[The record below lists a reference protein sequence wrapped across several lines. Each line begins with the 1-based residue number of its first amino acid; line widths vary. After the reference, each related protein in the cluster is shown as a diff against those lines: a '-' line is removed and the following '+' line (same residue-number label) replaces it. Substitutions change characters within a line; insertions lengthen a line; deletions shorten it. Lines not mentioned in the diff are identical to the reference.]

1 VGAVAGAE
9 WARWVFAGMFA
20 ALTVF
25 SVIRLCAAR
34 HDTVAYR
41 SGDRTVDLS
50 RGVMSLGMAAMLV
63 PWLDP
68 LPRLCWQV
76 LFGLVAGHIAVR
88 LIRRGARAAPISG
101 REQGIRHELHLVVGA
116 AAMVYMFAVMPAGP
130 HRAQGMNV
138 VGMSST
144 SSAIPALNWVL
155 VVYFLVFVVR
165 LSARLTLRV
174 NTLVPAD
181 GVVVS
186 PHLLGSSEVVMG
198 IGMSY
203 MLMTML

>member
-1 VGAVAGAE
+1 VVAGAE

-20 ALTVF
+20 ALAVF
-25 SVIRLCAAR
+25 YMIRLFAPRRDASA
-34 HDTVAYR
+34 H
-41 SGDRTVDLS
+41 SHGDRTVDLS
-50 RGVMSLGMAAMLV
+50 RGVMCLGMVAMLV
-63 PWLDP
+63 PWLNP

-76 LFGLVAGHIAVR
+76 LFGLVAGQIGVR
-88 LIRRGARAAPISG
+88 LIRRGARAA
-101 REQGIRHELHLVVGA
+101 RESRRELGTHHELHLVVGA
-116 AAMVYMFAVMPAGP
+116 LAMVYMFAVIPVEQHMTHSMDMAGI
-130 HRAQGMNV
+130 G
-138 VGMSST
+138 ST
-144 SSAIPALNWVL
+144 GLAVPALTWVL
-155 VVYFLVFVVR
+155 VAYFLVFVVR
-165 LSARLTLRV
+165 LSARLALPV

>member
-1 VGAVAGAE
+1 MVAGAE
-9 WARWVFAGMFA
+9 WARWVFAGLFA

-25 SVIRLCAAR
+25 YVIRLFAAR
-34 HDTVAYR
+34 RDASAYG

-88 LIRRGARAAPISG
+88 LIRRGARAVAASR
-101 REQGIRHELHLVVGA
+101 RELGTHHELHLVVGA
-116 AAMVYMFAVMPAGP
+116 VAMVYMFALMPAGQ
-130 HRAQGMNV
+130 HVAHGMNMAE
-138 VGMSST
+138 VGST
-144 SSAIPALNWVL
+144 GSALPALTWVL
-155 VVYFLVFVVR
+155 VAYFLVFVVR
-165 LSARLTLRV
+165 LSARLALPA
-174 NTLVPAD
+174 NTLVAAD

>member
-1 VGAVAGAE
+1 MAGAE
-9 WARWVFAGMFA
+9 WARGVFAGMFA

-25 SVIRLCAAR
+25 YLFRLFAAR
-34 HDTVAYR
+34 RDAPAYGN
-41 SGDRTVDLS
+41 GDRTVDLS
-50 RGVMSLGMAAMLV
+50 RGVMSLGMVAMLV

-68 LPRLCWQV
+68 LPRLYWQV

-88 LIRRGARAAPISG
+88 LIRRGARAVPASR
-101 REQGIRHELHLVVGA
+101 RELGGQHELHLVVGGL
-116 AAMVYMFAVMPAGP
+116 AMVYMFAVMPAGQ
-130 HRAQGMNV
+130 HMAQGMDMAG
-138 VGMSST
+138 VGST
-144 SSAIPALNWVL
+144 GSAIPALTWVL
-155 VVYFLVFVVR
+155 VAYFLVFVVR
-165 LSARLTLRV
+165 LSTRLAVPV

>member
-1 VGAVAGAE
+1 VAGAE

-25 SVIRLCAAR
+25 YVIRLLA
-34 HDTVAYR
+34 
-41 SGDRTVDLS
+41 SGRDALAHSRGHRTVELS
-50 RGVMSLGMAAMLV
+50 RGVMSLGMVAMLV

-76 LFGLVAGHIAVR
+76 LFGLVAGHIAMR
-88 LIRRGARAAPISG
+88 LIRRGAARASR
-101 REQGIRHELHLVVGA
+101 RELDTHHELHLVVGA
-116 AAMVYMFAVMPAGP
+116 LAMVYMFAVMPTGQHMAHSMDTAGV
-130 HRAQGMNV
+130 A
-138 VGMSST
+138 ST
-144 SSAIPALNWVL
+144 GLAVPALTWVL
-155 VVYFLVFVVR
+155 VAYFLVFVVR
-165 LSARLTLRV
+165 LSARLALPV
-174 NTLVPAD
+174 NTPVPAD
-181 GVVVS
+181 DVVVS